1 MKEYNMLAYFK
12 GKLNLY
18 EIDDMDVEEFRDVI
32 YDNFDMKALKNKG
45 QSIYFGNECE
55 LEAVSHNVIPSNN
68 LDSEFKD
75 YLNDQEF
82 EAKNVEFVHSKLYLH
97 TQAYEYLKIDV
108 ISCIILSTDNVAY
121 EIGENLPVALYYEE
135 GDDDYYKEPDKDWE
149 KNTKKYNKE
158 NSNFD
163 PRQNEYWDEWLV
175 DFGIKS

>member
-1 MKEYNMLAYFK
+1 MLAYLK

-45 QSIYFGNECE
+45 QIIYFGNHCA
-55 LEAVSHNVIPSNN
+55 LEAVSHTVIPSNN
-68 LDSEFKD
+68 LDGNFKD

-82 EAKNVEFVHSKLYLH
+82 EAKNVEFVLSKLYLH

-175 DFGIKS
+175 DFGINS

>member
-1 MKEYNMLAYFK
+1 M
-12 GKLNLY
+12 
-18 EIDDMDVEEFRDVI
+18 
-32 YDNFDMKALKNKG
+32 
-45 QSIYFGNECE
+45 
-55 LEAVSHNVIPSNN
+55 
-68 LDSEFKD
+68 
-75 YLNDQEF
+75 
-82 EAKNVEFVHSKLYLH
+82 HSKLYLH

-121 EIGENLPVALYYEE
+121 EIGVNLPVALYYEE

-175 DFGIKS
+175 DFGINS

>member
-1 MKEYNMLAYFK
+1 M
-12 GKLNLY
+12 
-18 EIDDMDVEEFRDVI
+18 
-32 YDNFDMKALKNKG
+32 
-45 QSIYFGNECE
+45 
-55 LEAVSHNVIPSNN
+55 
-68 LDSEFKD
+68 
-75 YLNDQEF
+75 
-82 EAKNVEFVHSKLYLH
+82 HSKLYLH
-97 TQAYEYLKIDV
+97 TQAYEHLKIDV